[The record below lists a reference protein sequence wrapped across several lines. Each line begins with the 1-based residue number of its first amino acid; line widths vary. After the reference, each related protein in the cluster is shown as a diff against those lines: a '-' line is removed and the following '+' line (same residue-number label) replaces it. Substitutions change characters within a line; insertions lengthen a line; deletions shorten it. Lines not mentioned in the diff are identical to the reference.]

1 MTRKFDESSLSAYID
16 GELDAVAMREVD
28 DFLRQDA
35 NARQFV
41 LNAVRGSAFLKA
53 AYNATLYEQVP
64 ERLLRPLH
72 TGPAAQERFPH
83 RRGGFWRA
91 AAALLLAIIGFGA
104 GMLGGS
110 RMRGA
115 EGPMP
120 LTALVDRYSYVVDAA
135 LENNLSG
142 APREWRK
149 PEDPLA
155 VTVTPVRTYRDNNQR
170 YYREYRM
177 QVSSGKDRREIGGL
191 AYRTTEGK
199 WKTTAVF
206 FQ

>member
-1 MTRKFDESSLSAYID
+1 MTRTFDESSLSAYID
-16 GELDAVAMREVD
+16 GELDAVAMQEVD

-35 NARQFV
+35 SARQFV

-53 AYNATLYEQVP
+53 AYNATMHEQVP
-64 ERLLRPLH
+64 ERLLRSVQAGLPMRNWF
-72 TGPAAQERFPH
+72 GG
-83 RRGGFWRA
+83 RRRHWWRSA
-91 AAALLLAIIGFGA
+91 AAVILTIIGFGA
-104 GMLGGS
+104 GMLGGI
-110 RMRGA
+110 RMRA
-115 EGPMP
+115 DEGPMP
-120 LTALVDRYSYVVDAA
+120 VASLVDRYGYVVDAA

-149 PEDPLA
+149 PEEPVA
-155 VTVTPVRTYRDNNQR
+155 VIVTPVRTYRDNNQR

-177 QVSSGKDRREIGGL
+177 QVSSGKDLREIGGL